1 MTNHSS
7 KYNSTL
13 LIVGILF
20 IIWGVLGIMDAK
32 NYTYAG
38 YGSDDNWSVNNVE
51 EGSPAEASGLQEGD
65 VIKSTGGIAVTDT
78 KALNKRERAKIGETR
93 DIVVDRNGE
102 EQTLQLTYAASPDKN
117 KTNNMI
123 GFIIGLLFIVLGL
136 YANNKHKSA
145 LSSSFAVFA
154 LCFGFLFMGG
164 PYISSVILGSV
175 IGVISTAIVLFSFTA
190 LAIYMLRYTPE
201 SSFLSSKNYKLIYVP
216 MLVVLAVIV
225 VLQVTQM
232 DSSGTL
238 NMVMRLLF
246 GGFIIVYFLISVVTL
261 IRKYMNASATVRS
274 EKGLNMMLIGTVIG
288 LLPILIYFTIN
299 TISPGADLPGNDYV
313 FYTFAAIPIFFTLAL
328 NKLNSASTSAE

>member
-1 MTNHSS
+1 MSNLNTKN
-7 KYNSTL
+7 NTML
-13 LIVGILF
+13 LLVGVLF
-20 IIWGVLGIMDAK
+20 IIWGVLGMMDAK

-38 YGSDDNWSVNNVE
+38 YGTDDNWSVNNVE

-78 KALNKRERAKIGETR
+78 KALNKRERAEIGETR

-102 EQTLQLTYAASPDKN
+102 EQTLQLTYVASPEKN
-117 KTNNMI
+117 RTNNMV

-136 YANNKHKSA
+136 YANNKHKSE
-145 LSSSFAVFA
+145 LSASFAVFA
-154 LCFGFLFMGG
+154 LCFGFLFMNG
-164 PYISSVILGSV
+164 PYVSSIILRSIIGIISA
-175 IGVISTAIVLFSFTA
+175 AIVLFSFTA
-190 LAIYMLRYTPE
+190 LVIYMLRYTPE

-216 MLVVLAVIV
+216 MLVILAIII
-225 VLQVTQM
+225 VLQVTQI
-232 DSSGTL
+232 DNSGTL

-246 GGFIIVYFLISVVTL
+246 GGFIIVYFLIAVITL
-261 IRKYMNASATVRS
+261 VRKYMNASATDRS

-299 TISPGADLPGNDYV
+299 TISPGSDLPGNDYV

-328 NKLNSASTSAE
+328 NKLNSASANTE